1 MNNNERKKPSLN
13 LFSIAQLVLHRF
25 DLLSTYTTEG
35 YCIGERRTIFVTDI
49 ILKL

>member
-13 LFSIAQLVLHRF
+13 LFSIAQLVLHQF